1 MSTIKRIGAALLVLT
16 LSNLPLSEVESAT
29 FPARIAIA
37 EEAQDDEREQV
48 QAGLAGLLGS
58 YGIDVQEYHPIVL
71 DVPSWERGF
80 VEAYSYYSKFMPSIS
95 YDAGTRLAAEYF
107 LTNHSHTDLSIID
120 ELADNNYICRNN
132 NVDLKEVEE
141 EGQIR
146 TEAVDPE
153 GFTNVQNAI
162 MFFNDYNDLM
172 ERGVHTAWLALQENG
187 GGQLNPANFCDP
199 SIMIQ
204 DPRDRDLVHTWF
216 ESYIRGYDLTKGTF
230 ESNEDMQFVYR
241 AFGSLNSERDEVS
254 IQYLQPATRSY
265 ARTTLYEWLQAYVE
279 DYMYENYRFTLRDDP
294 EYRIFDVNEL
304 ENNQRFV
311 LLDPENTKP
320 RLNDCLN
327 ELDICINWWLELEN
341 SRKNLAIQ
349 GLVGEVLGQKVFH
362 LEEVAALESG
372 SAKTLTPTE
381 GNPGK

>member
-1 MSTIKRIGAALLVLT
+1 MITLKKVGATLLVLT
-16 LSNLPLSEVESAT
+16 VANLPLSEVHSTA
-29 FPARIAIA
+29 FPTARIAIA
-37 EEAQDDEREQV
+37 EEAQEDEREQV
-48 QAGLAGLLGS
+48 KSGLAGLLSS
-58 YGIDVQEYHPIVL
+58 YGLDVEEYHPIVL

-107 LTNHSHTDLSIID
+107 LTNHSHTDLSIIG
-120 ELADNNYICRNN
+120 ELADRNYISENN
-132 NVDLKEVEE
+132 NVDLKEVEVNGE
-141 EGQIR
+141 IK
-146 TEAVDPE
+146 TEAVDPD
-153 GFTNVQNAI
+153 GFENVQNAI
-162 MFFNDYNDLM
+162 MFFNEYNDLM

-187 GGQLNPANFCDP
+187 GGRLTPDSNVFCDP

-204 DPRDRDLVHTWF
+204 DPRERELVHTWF
-216 ESYIRGYDLTKGTF
+216 EKYISGYDLTKGSF
-230 ESNEDMQFVYR
+230 ENNEDMQYVYR

-254 IQYLQPATRSY
+254 IQYMKPATRSY
-265 ARTTLYEWLQAYVE
+265 VRTTLYEWLQAFVE

-349 GLVGEVLGQKVFH
+349 GLVGEVLGQKVIR
-362 LEEVAALESG
+362 LEEVEALESG
-372 SAKTLTPTE
+372 TAKTLTPNE
-381 GNPGK
+381 